1 MSLIPTTAFTVVLGC
16 STGAGRRRRARDNHH
31 PNTEPSSTSSSPR
44 LCLRTPP
51 ERLPGAISPH
61 RRARAAEP
69 RCRAPR
75 RRAREVAEHGAHC
88 VAARA
93 LPKDAAVANTLHDT
107 ASGTHPRHRS
117 KTTMPPVS
125 NPTPKPQPFSIQMGT
140 PAHLVLA
147 APSRPRSSSSSN
159 RNPHGVLSTANSDD
173 LADYREHPDAM
184 PVYDLPAPAPPCIR
198 RPAVTKP
205 TGEHPPSQSTYLRM
219 R

>member
-1 MSLIPTTAFTVVLGC
+1 MCPSGRAPVPRAAT
-16 STGAGRRRRARDNHH
+16 SRTGSSRARRPLRCCSGSPQGCRRGQH
-31 PNTEPSSTSSSPR
+31 P
-44 LCLRTPP
+44 
-51 ERLPGAISPH
+51 
-61 RRARAAEP
+61 
-69 RCRAPR
+69 
-75 RRAREVAEHGAHC
+75 
-88 VAARA
+88 
-93 LPKDAAVANTLHDT
+93 
-107 ASGTHPRHRS
+107 PRHRFGDPS
-117 KTTMPPVS
+117 APPIEDHDAAREQ
-125 NPTPKPQPFSIQMGT
+125 PYAKPQPFSIQMGT

-147 APSRPRSSSSSN
+147 APSRPRSSSSSY